1 MEDNMNAINLFDKN
15 KTDSSLKLL
24 EECYPD
30 YLVNNNIEIIN
41 PPDNIA
47 NKTIIKQS
55 AKRSTFDRVC
65 ISNSSIIN
73 SAFSGSTFTNTDFID
88 NHITGNS
95 FVCSIFKHFTL
106 QSNGSAEYKSNN
118 FSQCYFE
125 CSSFNSIVF
134 SNSTWL
140 NSEIYQS
147 DITNCQIVS
156 CTLEGTVF
164 KKSILRNIMMGNANL
179 DYMII
184 DDSKLIDVIF
194 PFYQFAYI
202 IGISKYLNETNSYNK
217 FFFKAGEKI
226 VDLNEYKNNIENLL
240 YYYYERGEYFPI
252 CNLFYSIGDTDR
264 AAEFLSIGISKA
276 LEQNDFRLIKHFCHL
291 GKYYSLLDYY
301 TTLDIKSKIDAYLKN
316 KAFSENELNQAL
328 IKTSEINSLLNEK
341 STGKTFLQIELQT
354 NVDRNDSNSQE
365 KIENLISDCRFILQ
379 NPVFAL
385 DGHTISEI
393 NYCPITLALTILG
406 AVANLATIAGVLQQY
421 FAAIKTN
428 RSKSSRSIAQQI
440 CDRYKNI
447 HQVDIDTRIKLAK
460 SEIEK
465 SMLEIKNYRGLNSG
479 DRYNSFIENITQK
492 IIGDVQNILDKD
504 MLVFSIS

>member
-1 MEDNMNAINLFDKN
+1 MEDNMSTINLFDKT
-15 KTDSSLKLL
+15 KTDTSLKIL

-30 YLVNNNIEIIN
+30 YLVNNNIEISN
-41 PPDNIA
+41 PLGNIE

-55 AKRSTFDRVC
+55 AKRSTFDRVI
-65 ISNSSIIN
+65 ISKSSIIN
-73 SAFSGSTFTNTDFID
+73 SAFSGSTFNNTDFID
-88 NHITGNS
+88 NQITGNS
-95 FVCSIFKHFTL
+95 FVCSVFKNFTL
-106 QSNGSAEYKSNN
+106 QSNGISEYKSNN

-125 CSSFNSIVF
+125 CSSFNNIRF

-147 DITNCQIVS
+147 EITDCQIIS
-156 CTLEGTVF
+156 CTLEGTIF
-164 KKSILRNIMMGNANL
+164 KKSVLQNIMMGNANL

-184 DDSKLIDVIF
+184 DDTKLIDVTF

-202 IGISKYLNETNSYNK
+202 IGISKYLNETSSSNK
-217 FFFKAGEKI
+217 IFLKAGEKI
-226 VDLNEYKNNIENLL
+226 VDICEYKNNIDNLL
-240 YYYYERGEYFPI
+240 YYYYDRSELFPI
-252 CNLFYSIGDTDR
+252 CNLLYSKGDTER
-264 AAEFLSIGISKA
+264 AAEFLSLGISHA
-276 LEQNDFRLIKHFCHL
+276 LEQNDFRLIKHFCQL
-291 GKYYSLLDYY
+291 GNFYSLLDYN
-301 TTLDIKSKIDAYLKN
+301 TTLSIKSKIDTYLKN
-316 KAFSENELNQAL
+316 TTFSENELNQVL
-328 IKTSEINSLLNEK
+328 IKSSEINSLLNEK

-393 NYCPITLALTILG
+393 NYCPITLALTVLG

-428 RSKSSRSIAQQI
+428 RTKSSRSIAQQI

-460 SEIEK
+460 AEIEK
-465 SMLEIKNYRGLNSG
+465 SMLEVKNYRGLNSG

-492 IIGDVQNILDKD
+492 IIGDVHSILDKD